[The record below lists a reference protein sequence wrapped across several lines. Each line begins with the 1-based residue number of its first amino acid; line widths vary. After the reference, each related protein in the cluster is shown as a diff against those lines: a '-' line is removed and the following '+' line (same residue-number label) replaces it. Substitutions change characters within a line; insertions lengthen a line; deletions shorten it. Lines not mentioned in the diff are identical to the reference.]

1 MEVASAKGNTRPFGP
16 LIIKKRVNVEARP
29 GRGLQVIDPSEPT
42 LTQPLA
48 KVQPVD
54 QLEPFWP
61 KILPNLV
68 NPRATPHENNERRRG
83 QQRDVR
89 LGVMSPNSSKRSSGL
104 HQITQR
110 PVTDNKNFF
119 GRHSR
124 AATNGRHP
132 WCAGT
137 STP

>member
-16 LIIKKRVNVEARP
+16 LFIKKRVIVEARP

-68 NPRATPHENNERRRG
+68 NPWATPHENNEGQRG
-83 QQRDVR
+83 QQRDAC
-89 LGVMSPNSSKRSSGL
+89 LGVMFPNGPKRPSGL
-104 HQITQR
+104 HQIT
-110 PVTDNKNFF
+110 
-119 GRHSR
+119 
-124 AATNGRHP
+124 
-132 WCAGT
+132 
-137 STP
+137 